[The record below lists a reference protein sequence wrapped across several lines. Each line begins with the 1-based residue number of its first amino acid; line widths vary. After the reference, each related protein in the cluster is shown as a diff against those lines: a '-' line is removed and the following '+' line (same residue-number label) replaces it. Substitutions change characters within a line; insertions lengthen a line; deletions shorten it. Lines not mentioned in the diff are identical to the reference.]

1 MAFDFIRRW
10 RARSAASDQSAADS
24 RQRRIGQG
32 DRVIDRRTVLGGI
45 VAATVSRPL
54 PVFAQSDA
62 PAQVGWVAVAPIQSN
77 LEVFREAMR
86 QRGYVQGRNLRIE
99 ERYATTVDRYAI
111 AIADLV
117 RLKVDVIVTM
127 GGVASHEARRLTS
140 TTPVVFFTTDP
151 VGSGLVASLAR
162 PAGNLTGVAIIT
174 QEFNAKRVETIVS
187 MIPNLRTLAALSD
200 ESGTLSANLQTAFWE
215 EVETASR
222 RFGLRLAPRAGIRNI
237 DQVDDAFAAAARA
250 GAGGMVTISSSYF
263 NAYKGRVVGA
273 AARVRLPTIYEH
285 RDFVEAGGLVSYG
298 PDLREAGR
306 LAASYVD
313 RILKGAKPADIPVE
327 QVSKV
332 ELVMN
337 QKTAKTLGLVIPQSL
352 LLRAD
357 DVIP

>member
-1 MAFDFIRRW
+1 M
-10 RARSAASDQSAADS
+10 
-24 RQRRIGQG
+24 
-32 DRVIDRRTVLGGI
+32 IDRRTVLSGI

-54 PVFAQSDA
+54 AVFAQGDA
-62 PAQVGWVAVAPIQSN
+62 PVQVGWVAVAPIQSN
-77 LEVFREAMR
+77 LQVFREAMG
-86 QRGYVQGRNLRIE
+86 QRGYVEGRNLRIE
-99 ERYATTVDRYAI
+99 ERYASTADRNAP
-111 AIADLV
+111 AIADLI
-117 RLKVDVIVTM
+117 RLKVDVIVTV
-127 GGVASHEARRLTS
+127 GGVASQEAKRLTS

-174 QEFNAKRVETIVS
+174 QDFNAKRVETIVS
-187 MIPNLRTLAALSD
+187 MVSNLRTLAALSD
-200 ESGTLSANLQTAFWE
+200 ESGTLSAKLQTTFWE

-222 RFGLRLAPRAGIRNI
+222 RFGVQLAPKAGIRDI
-237 DQVDDAFAAAARA
+237 DQVDEAFAAAARA

-263 NAYKGRVVGA
+263 NAYKGRVIDA

-285 RDFVEAGGLVSYG
+285 RDFVESGGLVSYG

-332 ELVMN
+332 ELVIN
-337 QKTAKTLGLVIPQSL
+337 EKTAKTLGLMIPQSL

-357 DVIP
+357 EVIQ